1 MKTIFV
7 KCVLRKN
14 FILCL
19 LYTIDLIKMES
30 PELIVALKE
39 GQKFV
44 RDYFSEATSEEDKYN
59 IKLEALS
66 KKDDAIRK
74 ATTNKTR
81 INEVIENIYLLAY
94 IFIDKG
100 LNSQNLYT
108 KEFLKLNEKEH
119 INVRGK
125 VNQILTEIQFP
136 NLVDKYVV
144 LTPTERE
151 KYRTISVTTLPPA
164 VTPAV
169 TSVSP
174 TEGLTETEQ
183 VAYTKSVMV
192 EKDKR
197 NRATALLQYTFRKF
211 ETLIRSK
218 KSDFS
223 TIDERPYFNDYYYVN
238 VMGFDKKELIYNQD
252 GKKVSI
258 NTYKDYILDDK
269 IYDMVKKF
277 IDKITYEVTPND
289 SKTFTLH
296 DVIGRWV
303 SVDKSNPKNPS
314 DPSDYCKAR
323 AIFISILEFI
333 KTQVPPLS
341 WANFSYS
348 SSGGLL
354 KSSQACTPLT
364 DRNVTDPLRSVDPKK
379 PFCII
384 ETTLTDVELLEG
396 GAKSGRIRRRKH
408 NRKTHRK
415 HARKTHHKRAS
426 KSHKRAHRS
435 RAARKHKKHT
445 SRR

>member
-1 MKTIFV
+1 V

-19 LYTIDLIKMES
+19 LYTIDLIKMTS
-30 PELIVALKE
+30 LELGISLKE

-44 RDYFSEATSEEDKYN
+44 RDYFSATTEEAKKDIISRV
-59 IKLEALS
+59 LS
-66 KKDDAIRK
+66 KKDEAIRK
-74 ATTNKTR
+74 ATTNKTV
-81 INEVIENIYLLAY
+81 INDTIKTIYVLAY

-100 LNSQNLYT
+100 LNSRNLHT
-108 KEFLKLNEKEH
+108 KKFLELNEKDDD
-119 INVRGK
+119 IITRK
-125 VNQILTEIQFP
+125 VKRIFTELQLP
-136 NLVDKYVV
+136 NSYDPAV
-144 LTPTERE
+144 LTPYDIQRYKEIR
-151 KYRTISVTTLPPA
+151 VTTVPPA

-174 TEGLTETEQ
+174 TEGLTEPEK

-197 NRATALLQYTFRKF
+197 DRAKALLEYTFKKF
-211 ETLIRSK
+211 EALIKSK

-223 TIDERPYFNDYYYVN
+223 TIDERPYFTDYYYDN
-238 VMGFDKKELIYNQD
+238 VMGFDKTNLTYNQD
-252 GKKVSI
+252 GKTVSV

-277 IDKITYEVTPND
+277 IDKITYEGTPND
-289 SKTFTLH
+289 PNTFTLH

-303 SVDKSNPKNPS
+303 SVDKSNPKTNSS

-364 DRNVTDPLRSVDPKK
+364 NRNVTDPLRSVNPNK

-384 ETTLTDVELLEG
+384 ETVLTDVPVQPLSTDESG
-396 GAKSGRIRRRKH
+396 GSKSRRIRRRKH

-426 KSHKRAHRS
+426 KSHKHRRHS

>member
-1 MKTIFV
+1 MT
-7 KCVLRKN
+7 
-14 FILCL
+14 
-19 LYTIDLIKMES
+19 S
-30 PELIVALKE
+30 QELDISLDE

-44 RDYFSEATSEEDKYN
+44 EDYFSATTEEAKKDIISRV
-59 IKLEALS
+59 LS
-66 KKDDAIRK
+66 KKDEAIRK
-74 ATTNKTR
+74 ATTNKTV
-81 INEVIENIYLLAY
+81 INDTIKTIYVLAY

-100 LNSQNLYT
+100 LNSRNLHT
-108 KEFLKLNEKEH
+108 KKFLELNEKDDD
-119 INVRGK
+119 IITRK
-125 VNQILTEIQFP
+125 VKRIFTELQLP
-136 NLVDKYVV
+136 NSYNPNEPPV
-144 LTPTERE
+144 LTPYDIQR
-151 KYRTISVTTLPPA
+151 YRTITVTTVPPA

-174 TEGLTETEQ
+174 TEGLTEIEK
-183 VAYTKSVMV
+183 VAYTKSANV
-192 EKDKR
+192 EQDKR

-223 TIDERPYFNDYYYVN
+223 TIDERPYFDEYYYN
-238 VMGFDKKELIYNQD
+238 TVMGFDKTKLTYKQD
-252 GKKVSI
+252 GRMVSV

-277 IDKITYEVTPND
+277 IDKITYDVTPND
-289 SKTFTLH
+289 SRTFTLH

-303 SVDKSNPKNPS
+303 SVDKSNPKTNPS

-333 KTQVPPLS
+333 KTNVPPLS

-364 DRNVTDPLRSVDPKK
+364 NRNVTDPLRSVNPNK

-384 ETTLTDVELLEG
+384 ETVLTDVPVQPLSTD
-396 GAKSGRIRRRKH
+396 KSGGSKSRRIRRRKH

-426 KSHKRAHRS
+426 KSHKHRRHS
-435 RAARKHKKHT
+435 RAARKHKNHT